1 MIVDLFTRS
10 DGRQSFIVPI
20 PKSAKSKVK
29 KQYFQSLTLLEIT
42 WDMRPKVQLQKL
54 HDVRVLTPYSTIP
67 FDPDKLTITLFLGE
81 FLYHALKGEQ
91 QDEVLFDYMVNSLE
105 WLDGCSG
112 AFVNFHLVFLM
123 RLSRFL
129 GFYPNL
135 EEYEEGDYFDLRQS
149 CFCSEL
155 PVHCD
160 YLEPLDAGRLIQ
172 MMRMDFPTMYLFQLS
187 HRDRNRLLD
196 VAIKYYRLHLPNFPE
211 LKSLA
216 VLQAVYE

>member
-135 EEYEEGDYFDLRQS
+135 EE
-149 CFCSEL
+149 
-155 PVHCD
+155 
-160 YLEPLDAGRLIQ
+160 
-172 MMRMDFPTMYLFQLS
+172 
-187 HRDRNRLLD
+187 
-196 VAIKYYRLHLPNFPE
+196 
-211 LKSLA
+211 
-216 VLQAVYE
+216 

>member
-1 MIVDLFTRS
+1 
-10 DGRQSFIVPI
+10 
-20 PKSAKSKVK
+20 
-29 KQYFQSLTLLEIT
+29 
-42 WDMRPKVQLQKL
+42 MRPKVQLQKL

-155 PVHCD
+155 PIHCD
-160 YLEPLDAGRLIQ
+160 
-172 MMRMDFPTMYLFQLS
+172 PTMYLFQLS
-187 HRDRNRLLD
+187 HRDRNRLLE

>member
-1 MIVDLFTRS
+1 MIVELFTRS
-10 DGRQSFIVPI
+10 EGRQSFIVPM

-29 KQYFQSLTLLEIT
+29 KQYFQPLTLLEVT
-42 WDMRPKVQLQKL
+42 WDMRPKVQLHKL
-54 HDVRVLTPYSTIP
+54 RDVRVLMPYTTIP
-67 FDPDKLTITLFLGE
+67 FVPDKLTITLFLGE

-91 QDEVLFDYMVNSLE
+91 QDETLFDYVVNSLE

-112 AFVNFHLVFLM
+112 VFANFHLVFLM

-135 EEYEEGDYFDLRQS
+135 EAFEDGDYFDLRQS
-149 CFCSEL
+149 CFCSEP
-155 PVHCD
+155 PVHHD
-160 YLEPLDAGRLIQ
+160 YLEPLDAQRLIQ

-187 HRDRNRLLD
+187 HHDRNRLLD
-196 VAIKYYRLHLPNFPE
+196 VAITYYRLHLPDFPE